1 MKILAWLSKSMLLSF
16 NDDLGGGRGEVKAQK
31 MLLCGCK
38 FRVGLLPIAIIAIPI
53 VELHYK
59 AKRIN
64 VC

>member
-1 MKILAWLSKSMLLSF
+1 MMIWVVA
-16 NDDLGGGRGEVKAQK
+16 DKAQK

-64 VC
+64 IC